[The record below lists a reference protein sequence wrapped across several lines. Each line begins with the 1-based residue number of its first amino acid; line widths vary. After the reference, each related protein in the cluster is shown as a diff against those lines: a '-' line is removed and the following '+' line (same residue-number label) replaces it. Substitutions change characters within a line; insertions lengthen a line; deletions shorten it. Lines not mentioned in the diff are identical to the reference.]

1 MRVLMWVVIYF
12 QNRCFNTPLEGQGLQ
27 DVKNVVRKNVDGGL
41 SNGALTLKGNMVSV
55 YSLWNLDIM
64 KGQGTGKTES
74 SPVVSQ
80 SPINNNNERSAIKGS
95 ARDDWEGGKRGDDSQ
110 IPFQYGRQK

>member
-1 MRVLMWVVIYF
+1 MRVGIYF

-27 DVKNVVRKNVDGGL
+27 DVKNVVRKNVDDGL

-80 SPINNNNERSAIKGS
+80 SPINNNNERSVVKGS
-95 ARDDWEGGKRGDDSQ
+95 ARDNGKEEREKTTGRSC
-110 IPFQYGRQK
+110 FQNGRKK

>member
-1 MRVLMWVVIYF
+1 MWVVIYF

-41 SNGALTLKGNMVSV
+41 SNGALTLQGNMVSV
-55 YSLWNLDIM
+55 YSLWNLNIM

-74 SPVVSQ
+74 SPVISQ
-80 SPINNNNERSAIKGS
+80 SPINFNNERSAVRGS
-95 ARDDWEGGKRGDDSQ
+95 AIDDGKEEREKTTGRYR
-110 IPFQYGRQK
+110 FQNGRKK

>member
-1 MRVLMWVVIYF
+1 MRVVIYF

-27 DVKNVVRKNVDGGL
+27 DVKNVVRKNVDHGL
-41 SNGALTLKGNMVSV
+41 SNGALTLKGYLVSV
-55 YSLWNLDIM
+55 YSLWNLHIM

-80 SPINNNNERSAIKGS
+80 SPINSNNERSAVKGS
-95 ARDDWEGGKRGDDSQ
+95 ARDDGKEEREKTTGRSC
-110 IPFQYGRQK
+110 FQNGRKK

>member
-1 MRVLMWVVIYF
+1 MPVVIYF

-27 DVKNVVRKNVDGGL
+27 DVKNVVRKNVDDGL
-41 SNGALTLKGNMVSV
+41 SNGALTLKGYLVSV

-74 SPVVSQ
+74 SPVISQ
-80 SPINNNNERSAIKGS
+80 SPINNNNERSAVKGS
-95 ARDDWEGGKRGDDSQ
+95 TRGNGKEEREKTTVRSC
-110 IPFQYGRQK
+110 FQNGRKK